1 MGLPITRDGSALFV
15 FVAGGFLS
23 AAVSSFRNRRRLKV
37 PSLASPHVR
46 RIFLLGSA
54 LLGLHILLFFLLAGY
69 RDLALQV
76 GLFFTYGNDI
86 SDLLRVGGTGFA
98 VLALAVVGAGVL
110 VDLILRRLWQWIQ
123 GEE

>member
-1 MGLPITRDGSALFV
+1 M
-15 FVAGGFLS
+15 
-23 AAVSSFRNRRRLKV
+23 
-37 PSLASPHVR
+37 
-46 RIFLLGSA
+46 
-54 LLGLHILLFFLLAGY
+54 LFFLLAGY